1 MASEEP
7 VRQARRELAQARG
20 APRAG
25 AGPARIGRVGA
36 RASGARRVISPAIF
50 FPHLAGVRPAFI
62 RRSFDVHSTFIRRS
76 RRRVPRARPRRRPPR
91 ARRGLNGS

>member
-1 MASEEP
+1 MSS
-7 VRQARRELAQARG
+7 RRPFFFRIL
-20 APRAG
+20 
-25 AGPARIGRVGA
+25 PAFVQRSFDVH
-36 RASGARRVISPAIF
+36 ST
-50 FPHLAGVRPAFI
+50 FI